1 MAAGKLLF
9 YLCANQP
16 DLPRFSDNFRSIL
29 HVLTRPV
36 RLINT
41 RQKNNLLAAIFAVG
55 QWQEERKTTSKANE
69 IPNKATDESQVGVA
83 FNPRKHWKRRQN

>member
-1 MAAGKLLF
+1 MTKSTEPVTKRVPGYRPNAKMAAGKLLF

-55 QWQEERKTTSKANE
+55 Q
-69 IPNKATDESQVGVA
+69 
-83 FNPRKHWKRRQN
+83 